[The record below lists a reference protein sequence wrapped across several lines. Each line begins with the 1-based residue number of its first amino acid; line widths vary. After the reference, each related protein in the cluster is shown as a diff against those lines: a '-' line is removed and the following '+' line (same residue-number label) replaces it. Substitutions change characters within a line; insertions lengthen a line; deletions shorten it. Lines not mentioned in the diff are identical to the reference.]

1 MTIITFILILLNIKT
16 LIAMEK
22 IPEPYLLSSQNSF
35 INSSTFKS
43 NYFLEEEFNS
53 TKFDIWL
60 KDGFLKGANIHPY
73 KHFSPFSMRNPIRKK
88 DLENLIS
95 FGANLVIANY
105 PGVFDYFPPYEIDSL
120 SLYNLD
126 KIVQMTFEL
135 NLFLVISIRSGPGRS
150 LYSMFNNK
158 REDEYI
164 FSDSLAKSKYI
175 EMCKFIAKRYK
186 SFDNLIGI
194 NFLLEPHGDDPVIL
208 EPISDSIYFNFLDE
222 LISGVR
228 EVNKELPIIVQPQG
242 WAYPDKFKD
251 FKKFSDSLIVYS
263 FDMYFPH
270 TFTNENN
277 DSTYPGFYYLQDI
290 LVYVD
295 STFLEKFLN
304 PVIEFK
310 IKDKVPIFVNE
321 YGGLNYK
328 KGLLNYL
335 NDLNDIF
342 LKYGFHFAFYV
353 WRSGWG
359 EVDGRTIGDFDY
371 QNNENSKNKPDYKNE
386 IIEEFRRV
394 WKFKK

>member
-1 MTIITFILILLNIKT
+1 MTIITLILILLNIKT
-16 LIAMEK
+16 LLAIEK
-22 IPEPYLLSSQNSF
+22 ISESYFLLSKNSF
-35 INSSTFKS
+35 INSTTLNSK
-43 NYFLEEEFNS
+43 YFSFEKIKF
-53 TKFDIWL
+53 TKFDFWM
-60 KDGFLKGANIHPY
+60 KDGFLRGANIHPY
-73 KHFSPFSMRNPIRKK
+73 KHFSPFSMRNPISKK
-88 DLENLIS
+88 DLEELIS
-95 FGANLVIANY
+95 LGANLIVANY
-105 PGVFDYFPPYEIDSL
+105 PGVFDYFHPYEIDSL
-120 SLYNLD
+120 SLYNMD
-126 KIVQMTFEL
+126 KIVQMTSEL
-135 NLFLVISIRSGPGRS
+135 KVFLVLSIRSGPGRS
-150 LYSMFNNK
+150 LYSMFNNN

-164 FSDSLAKSKYI
+164 FWDSTAKSKYI

-186 SFDNLIGI
+186 SFDHLIGI
-194 NFLLEPHGDDPVIL
+194 NFLIEPHGDDPVIL
-208 EPISDSIYFNFLDE
+208 KPISDSIYFNFLDQ

-251 FKKFSDSLIVYS
+251 FKKFNDSLIVYS

-277 DSTYPGFYYLQDI
+277 DSTYPGFYYLQDS

-304 PVIEFK
+304 PVIKFK
-310 IKDKVPIFVNE
+310 TKNNVPIFVNE
-321 YGGLNYK
+321 YGGLHYK

-335 NDLNDIF
+335 NDLHNIF
-342 LKYGFHFAFYV
+342 LKNGFHFAFYV

-371 QNNENSKNKPDYKNE
+371 QNNVNSKNKSSYKNE

-394 WKFKK
+394 WKFKE

>member
-1 MTIITFILILLNIKT
+1 MTIITLILILLNIKT

-22 IPEPYLLSSQNSF
+22 ISDPYLLSSQNSL
-35 INSSTFKS
+35 IYSSTFES
-43 NYFLEEEFNS
+43 NYFLEDEFILN
-53 TKFDIWL
+53 KFDIWL
-60 KDGFLKGANIHPY
+60 KDGFLRGANIHPY
-73 KHFSPFSMRNPIRKK
+73 KHFSPFSMRKPIRKK
-88 DLENLIS
+88 DLEKLIS
-95 FGANLVIANY
+95 LGANLVVANY

-120 SLYNLD
+120 SLINLD

-135 NLFLVISIRSGPGRS
+135 KVFLVISIRSGPGRS
-150 LYSMFNNK
+150 LYSMLNNK

-164 FSDSLAKSKYI
+164 FSDSLAKRKYI

-208 EPISDSIYFNFLDE
+208 EPISDSIYFNFLNE

-277 DSTYPGFYYLQDI
+277 DSTYPGFYFLQDS

-295 STFLEKFLN
+295 LTFLEKFLN
-304 PVIEFK
+304 PVFEFR
-310 IKDKVPIFVNE
+310 IKNRVPIFVNE

-335 NDLNDIF
+335 NDLHDIF

-353 WRSGWG
+353 WQSGWG

-371 QNNENSKNKPDYKNE
+371 QNNENSKGKPDYKNE